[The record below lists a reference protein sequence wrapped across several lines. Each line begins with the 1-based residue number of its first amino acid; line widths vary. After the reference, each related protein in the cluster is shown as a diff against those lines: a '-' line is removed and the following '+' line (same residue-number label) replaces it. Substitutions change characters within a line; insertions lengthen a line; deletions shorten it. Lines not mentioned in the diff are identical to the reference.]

1 MSKTESSM
9 LALGTRAPEFALKD
23 TVSGQTVQFGDV
35 AGTHGTLVMFICN
48 HCPFVKHVIDEL
60 VLLGR
65 DYLDRGIGMA
75 AISSNDVTGYPQDR
89 PERMKE
95 LAAEKDFGFPYLH
108 DETQDTARAYS
119 ATCTP
124 DFFVFDGNRSLVYR
138 GQLDDARPG
147 NGIPVTG
154 RDVRAAFDALL
165 SGEAVPTHQRP
176 SIGCNIKW
184 KED

>member
-9 LALGTRAPEFALKD
+9 LALGTRAPEFALRD
-23 TVSGQTVQFGDV
+23 TVSDRMIQFGDI

-60 VLLGR
+60 VTLGQ
-65 DYLDRGIGMA
+65 DYLERGIGMV

-95 LAAEKDFGFPYLH
+95 LAREMGFGFPYLH
-108 DETQDTARAYS
+108 DETQETARAYS

-124 DFFVFDGNRSLVYR
+124 DFFVFDASRSLVYR
-138 GQLDDARPG
+138 GQLDDSRPG

-154 RDVRAAFDALL
+154 RDLRAAFDALL
-165 SGEAVPTHQRP
+165 AGENVSGNQKP

-184 KED
+184 KDS

>member
-9 LALGTRAPEFALKD
+9 LALGTRAPEFALRD
-23 TVSGQTVQFGDV
+23 TVSDRMVRFGDI

-60 VLLGR
+60 ATLGQ
-65 DYLDRGIGMA
+65 DYLEHGIGMV

-95 LAAEKDFGFPYLH
+95 LAREMGFGFPYLH
-108 DETQDTARAYS
+108 DETQETARAYS
-119 ATCTP
+119 ATCMP
-124 DFFVFDGNRSLVYR
+124 DFFVFDANRSLVYR
-138 GQLDDARPG
+138 GQLDDSRPG

-154 RDVRAAFDALL
+154 RDLRAAFDALL
-165 SGEAVPTHQRP
+165 AGENVSGNQKP

-184 KED
+184 KDS